1 MLTKKR
7 ENLQIKQ
14 KCHGKQLRILKNNS
28 MRQAWR
34 GKLHKSKF
42 INRLDIDL

>member
-1 MLTKKR
+1 
-7 ENLQIKQ
+7 
-14 KCHGKQLRILKNNS
+14 

-42 INRLDIDL
+42 INRLDIDLQIYVKKSTKTKCRLRETSR